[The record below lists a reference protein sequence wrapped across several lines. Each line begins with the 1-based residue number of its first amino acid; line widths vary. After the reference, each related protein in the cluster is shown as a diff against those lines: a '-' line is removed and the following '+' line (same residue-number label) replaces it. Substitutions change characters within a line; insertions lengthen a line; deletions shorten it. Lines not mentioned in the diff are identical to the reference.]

1 MKYIVA
7 AIVSTSSLALIVGPD
22 YAAFFQLDS
31 LVFILLFLLS
41 YSVACF
47 GKRCF
52 TAMLDPSNSGGFMT
66 VAVFS
71 GVIGAII
78 GLVLMLRRLNDL
90 SALGAG
96 MAVCLLSPLYGMI
109 LSIGFLVV
117 GNSNS
122 DKAVLSASQKA
133 AVGSALL
140 ILAITQASFCILLSV
155 LTPVLNHG

>member
-7 AIVSTSSLALIVGPD
+7 AIVLIASLAFIVGPD
-22 YAAFFQLDS
+22 YIAFLNWNS

-52 TAMLDPSNSGGFMT
+52 TAMLDPCNSGGFMMAT
-66 VAVFS
+66 VLS

-78 GLVLMLRRLNDL
+78 GLVLMLRKLEDP

-96 MAVCLLSPLYGMI
+96 MAVCLLSPLYAMV
-109 LSIGFLVV
+109 LSVVFLVI

-122 DKAVLSASQKA
+122 GNSILSGSQKA
-133 AVGSALL
+133 AVGGSLL
-140 ILAITQASFCILLSV
+140 ILAITQASFWILLFVMSSP
-155 LTPVLNHG
+155 TNPG